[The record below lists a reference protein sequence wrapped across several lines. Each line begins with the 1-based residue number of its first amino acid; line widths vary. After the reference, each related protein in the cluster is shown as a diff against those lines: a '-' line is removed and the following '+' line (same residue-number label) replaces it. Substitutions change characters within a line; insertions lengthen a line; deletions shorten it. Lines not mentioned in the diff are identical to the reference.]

1 MPTPFSRITPTAF
14 PWFPYER
21 FTFSLGLV
29 SADNNKAW
37 LSGHTGSQHDH
48 AVGKM
53 VITGTATE
61 QVRISYAKI
70 EAILAGC
77 GMTFTNVKRV
87 VEYLAEHSLQHYA
100 DAEAIRHEAFGEHRP
115 AVNTVVVNHLL
126 RTKAVMEVEVVASK
140 DESPP
145 IRISSSGRVSFADA
159 RAMEDVVYL
168 STVLPTDNNGNV
180 MHSGDLVGQAHY
192 VFEKLL
198 RTLEAC
204 GLGAANVVKTLDYT
218 TPATL
223 KDYKATG
230 RARKQ
235 FLTAPYPAAAGILM
249 KRMIHPDITISLDV
263 TASRHQPIAV
273 NPGWERYAK
282 LTYSP
287 AVKAG
292 KMLFMS
298 GQAALDPATETAV
311 HEGDV
316 TAQAEYTYNN
326 IVATLSAAGC
336 GPEHLI
342 KTIEYVTPQ
351 GLPEYRNVA
360 GVRDRILRQPYPAST
375 GIVCEALLRPEFLI
389 EIDPMAVLPD
399 DAVASTP

>member
-1 MPTPFSRITPTAF
+1 MTVRFSAITPAAF
-14 PWFPYER
+14 PWFPYEQ

-29 SADNNKAW
+29 SGDGNKAW
-37 LSGHTGSQHDH
+37 LSGHTGSQQDD

-53 VITGTATE
+53 VITGTPTE

-70 EAILAGC
+70 EAILGGC
-77 GMTFTNVKRV
+77 GMTFANVKRV

-100 DAEAIRHEAFGEHRP
+100 EAEAVRHEAFGEHRP
-115 AVNTVVVNHLL
+115 AVNTVVVNSLL
-126 RTKAVMEVEVVASK
+126 RMKAVMEVEVVASK

-145 IRISSSGRVSFADA
+145 IRISSSGRISFADA

-168 STVLPTDNNGNV
+168 STVLPTDDAGTV
-180 MHSGDLVGQAHY
+180 MYPGDLVGQAHY
-192 VFEKLL
+192 VFEKLI

-204 GLGAANVVKTLDYT
+204 GLGAGNVVKTLDYT

-223 KDYKATG
+223 ADYKATG
-230 RARKQ
+230 RARKE
-235 FLTAPYPAAAGILM
+235 FLTSPYPGAAGILM

-263 TASRHQPIAV
+263 TASRHAPIAV
-273 NPGWERYAK
+273 NPGWERYNK

-292 KMLFMS
+292 SMLFMS
-298 GQAALDPATETAV
+298 GQASLDPTTEKAV

-316 TAQAEYTYNN
+316 IAQAEYTYNN
-326 IVATLSAAGC
+326 IVDTLAAAGC

-351 GLPEYRNVA
+351 GLAGYRNVA
-360 GVRDRILRQPYPAST
+360 GVRDRMLRQPFPAST

-389 EIDPMAVLPD
+389 EIDPMAVLPAD
-399 DAVASTP
+399 PAHNA